1 MPNLVEIIKR
11 AAVEAVAA
19 SSPCELVFG
28 IVDSPDPLKITV
40 EQRLTLSEEH
50 LILSTL
56 VQEFEIEMT
65 VEHFTEN
72 DAFLNTLHGHSPTAP
87 PVTFDSTHKHEY
99 KGRKKWTVH
108 LGLTAGEK
116 VILIRMQGGQKYLV
130 LDRVR

>member
-1 MPNLVEIIKR
+1 MPNLVELIKR

-28 IVDSPDPLKITV
+28 IVDSPEPLKIVV

-56 VQEFEIEMT
+56 VQDFDVEMT
-65 VEHFTEN
+65 VEHFTED
-72 DAFLNTLHGHSPTAP
+72 DAFLNTLHSHSIGGPAS
-87 PVTFDSTHKHEY
+87 FDSTHKHEY

-108 LGLTAGEK
+108 LGLEAGEK
-116 VILIRMQGGQKYLV
+116 VILMRMQGGQKYLV